1 MTDLFTGLTVL
12 AFIALCLHDGKDEKK
27 LHYTT
32 GQKLDNME
40 QQKKLLITNIRGMKY
55 TTESRFYEFEIRDF
69 VNRFL
74 FHDDIRAAKED
85 LKNELQAQ
93 VNYLSVPQLMGA

>member
-1 MTDLFTGLTVL
+1 MIDLFTGGLLLTLIV
-12 AFIALCLHDGKDEKK
+12 LCLKEKK
-27 LHYTT
+27 PQQLHYTT

-40 QQKKLLITNIRGMKY
+40 QQKKLLITNIRSMKY
-55 TTESRFYEFEIRDF
+55 TEESRFYEFEIRDF

-74 FHDDIRAAKED
+74 FHDDIAGAKED

-93 VNYLSVPQLMGA
+93 VNYLSVPQLMNA